1 MKSALSFA
9 AMALFVSASISYFKY
24 DRPVQVSVAGQQHY
38 AVADQAMWEHSH
50 GLQDVR
56 LYSGTTEVPYALT
69 VERGSSENVQTS
81 LRVLQPGIIGGKT
94 QFILDMAG
102 LAEYDRVELNLS
114 ARNFVVKA
122 EVAGQDDLHGSKW
135 VTLGR
140 TVLYDLSADR
150 LGGNSTLRLP
160 LTAYKYLRVTLD
172 GQIKPGDVKGA
183 SASLRHEEKEVWREV
198 AVASSLPPG
207 GQDSV
212 FTASLPG
219 NMPVERI
226 EFAVSSAQPDFMRT
240 VEIQN
245 EKGERIG
252 SGEIRRVHTVR
263 HGQRIDA
270 EASSFPLYTAMAGT
284 IKILVHNGDDQPL
297 KIDSVRLMQY
307 ERRIYFTP
315 QAAGTLHFY
324 YGDEKLG
331 APVYD
336 YAKLFQKDPSAR
348 PALLSMEEANTAFTG
363 RPDDRPWSERHPALL
378 WVAIIAAVI
387 VLGAVALRSMKSA
400 TT

>member
-1 MKSALSFA
+1 MKSVLSFVA
-9 AMALFVSASISYFKY
+9 IALFAGASISYFKY
-24 DRPVQVSVAGQQHY
+24 DRPVEVSTPGRQHY
-38 AVADQAMWEHSH
+38 LVADPAIWEHSH
-50 GLQDVR
+50 GLEDVR
-56 LYSGTTEVPYALT
+56 LYAGTSEVPFALT
-69 VERGSSENVQTS
+69 VERGSSENTRTDV
-81 LRVLQPGIIGGKT
+81 RVLQPGAIGGKT

-102 LAEYDRVELNLS
+102 LAEYDRIELNLS

-172 GQIKPGDVKGA
+172 GQIKPGDIQGA
-183 SASLRHEEKEVWREV
+183 SASTRHEEKEVWREV
-198 AVASSLPPG
+198 AAASALPPN
-207 GQDSV
+207 GQNSV
-212 FTASLPG
+212 FSASLPG
-219 NMPVERI
+219 SVPVERI
-226 EFAVSSAQPDFMRT
+226 EFTVNPAQPDFMRT
-240 VEIQN
+240 VELQD
-245 EKGERIG
+245 EKGERLG
-252 SGEIRRVHTVR
+252 SGEIRRIHTVR

-270 EASSFPLYTAMAGT
+270 DVTSFPVYTAVAGT
-284 IKILVHNGDDQPL
+284 VKILVHNGDDQPL

-315 QAAGTLHFY
+315 QAAGTLHLY

-331 APVYD
+331 SPIYD
-336 YAKLFQKDPSAR
+336 YAKLFQKDASAS
-348 PALLSMEEANTAFTG
+348 PATLGMEQANTAFTG
-363 RPDDRPWSERHPALL
+363 RPDDRPWTERHPALL

-400 TT
+400 AT